1 MACAKIRQIDFKNH
15 YLFTLNMKS
24 KQPPSITVQFEKKSW
39 IQYHIDGNNRNNS
52 PINLVLVPQEV
63 YMTVKYSD
71 TGATHRYE
79 IMKKNKGL
87 LLHKNIVP
95 DKRGRMEFDKKFLLT
110 ALWLHRE
117 KRDKIMRSKIKRDRV
132 REIVDGMGL
141 SKLRNRQ
148 TESVPIAKQLT
159 LDL

>member
-1 MACAKIRQIDFKNH
+1 
-15 YLFTLNMKS
+15 
-24 KQPPSITVQFEKKSW
+24 
-39 IQYHIDGNNRNNS
+39 
-52 PINLVLVPQEV
+52 
-63 YMTVKYSD
+63 
-71 TGATHRYE
+71 
-79 IMKKNKGL
+79 MKKNKGL

-148 TESVPIAKQLT
+148 TESAPIAKQLT